1 MFCPECGKK
10 NENGAQFCEHCGAKI
25 AEESKVVLPK
35 TPRKPMKKKT
45 IVIISIV
52 SALVVILVVGGIVL
66 SSNFKPSKIAVNY
79 FVALM
84 NNDTDKIYDYINVP
98 DSEFTTKKMFTEVV
112 DTEKEDLLNYKIVS
126 EEKST
131 DGLSAQV
138 KISYTLE
145 GDKTPLTTTI
155 YLVKDKKNK
164 LLIFDNWKISDGSS
178 LVEEDYDIT
187 VYKGATVKLEGV
199 EVPEKYK
206 EESISQRYDTYVI
219 PAIFKGEYDAE
230 VTLKNGLKTKSVLD
244 TTGYDSSLT
253 DFELSENDEVTRE
266 QRIIAKTINFSIIYG
281 KTAFGLA
288 KELGITQREASEY
301 IERYFNQYPRVK
313 EFEKEI
319 VEFTE
324 KNGYTETLFG
334 RRRIIEGI
342 NSKNKNIKS
351 QAERMAVNSVIQ
363 GTAAEVL
370 KQVMI
375 EIYRYIKDKA
385 GISLLLQVHDEL
397 IFEISL
403 DRLEE
408 YRENIEKI
416 MKECVKFDSVPLE
429 INTNIGVNWAETK

>member
-1 MFCPECGKK
+1 
-10 NENGAQFCEHCGAKI
+10 
-25 AEESKVVLPK
+25 
-35 TPRKPMKKKT
+35 MKKKT

-52 SALVVILVVGGIVL
+52 SALVVVLVVGGIVL

-98 DSEFTTKKMFTEVV
+98 NSEFTTKKMFTEVV

-253 DFELSENDEVTRE
+253 DFELSENEEKELTSSIKDYVSKLYKAALEGKSFDDIKKDYEYKGSDLDELEKAYKSFASSIKNSGLTKYSLKDVEISRYSINTEGYLYVTVNTE
-266 QRIIAKTINFSIIYG
+266 YDYTVKSYFSDETVDNDDED
-281 KTAFGLA
+281 TAYLTFDYSDGFKLVDMTGLA
-288 KELGITQREASEY
+288 TYFS
-301 IERYFNQYPRVK
+301 RY
-313 EFEKEI
+313 
-319 VEFTE
+319 
-324 KNGYTETLFG
+324 
-334 RRRIIEGI
+334 
-342 NSKNKNIKS
+342 
-351 QAERMAVNSVIQ
+351 
-363 GTAAEVL
+363 
-370 KQVMI
+370 
-375 EIYRYIKDKA
+375 
-385 GISLLLQVHDEL
+385 
-397 IFEISL
+397 
-403 DRLEE
+403 
-408 YRENIEKI
+408 
-416 MKECVKFDSVPLE
+416 
-429 INTNIGVNWAETK
+429 

>member
-35 TPRKPMKKKT
+35 TPRKQKKKKT

-253 DFELSENDEVTRE
+253 DFELSENEEKELTSSIKDYVSKLYKAALEGKSFDDIKKDYEYKGSDLDELEKAYKSFASSIKNSGLTKYSLKDVEISRYSINTEGYLYVTVNTE
-266 QRIIAKTINFSIIYG
+266 YDYTVKSYFSDETVDNDDED
-281 KTAFGLA
+281 TAYLTFDYSDGFKLVDMTGLA
-288 KELGITQREASEY
+288 TYFS
-301 IERYFNQYPRVK
+301 RY
-313 EFEKEI
+313 
-319 VEFTE
+319 
-324 KNGYTETLFG
+324 
-334 RRRIIEGI
+334 
-342 NSKNKNIKS
+342 
-351 QAERMAVNSVIQ
+351 
-363 GTAAEVL
+363 
-370 KQVMI
+370 
-375 EIYRYIKDKA
+375 
-385 GISLLLQVHDEL
+385 
-397 IFEISL
+397 
-403 DRLEE
+403 
-408 YRENIEKI
+408 
-416 MKECVKFDSVPLE
+416 
-429 INTNIGVNWAETK
+429 

>member
-66 SSNFKPSKIAVNY
+66 SSNFKPSKIAINY

-253 DFELSENDEVTRE
+253 DFELSENEEKELTSSIKDYVSKLYKAALEGKSFDDIKKDYEYKGSDLDELEKAYKSFASSIKNSGLTKYSLKDVEISRYSINTEGYLYVTVNTE
-266 QRIIAKTINFSIIYG
+266 YDYTVKSYFSDETVDNDDED
-281 KTAFGLA
+281 TAYLTFDYSDGFKLVDMTGLA
-288 KELGITQREASEY
+288 TYFS
-301 IERYFNQYPRVK
+301 RY
-313 EFEKEI
+313 
-319 VEFTE
+319 
-324 KNGYTETLFG
+324 
-334 RRRIIEGI
+334 
-342 NSKNKNIKS
+342 
-351 QAERMAVNSVIQ
+351 
-363 GTAAEVL
+363 
-370 KQVMI
+370 
-375 EIYRYIKDKA
+375 
-385 GISLLLQVHDEL
+385 
-397 IFEISL
+397 
-403 DRLEE
+403 
-408 YRENIEKI
+408 
-416 MKECVKFDSVPLE
+416 
-429 INTNIGVNWAETK
+429 

>member
-10 NENGAQFCEHCGAKI
+10 NENGAQFCEYCGAKI

-52 SALVVILVVGGIVL
+52 SALVVVLVVGGIVL

-98 DSEFTTKKMFTEVV
+98 NSEFTTKKMFTEVV

-230 VTLKNGLKTKSVLD
+230 VTLKNGLKAKSVLD

-253 DFELSENDEVTRE
+253 DFELSENEEKELTSSIKDYVSKLYKAALEGKSFDDIKKDYEYKGSDLDELEKAYKSFASSIKNSGLTKYSLKDVEISRYSINTEGYLYVTVNTE
-266 QRIIAKTINFSIIYG
+266 YDYTVKSYFSDETVDNDDED
-281 KTAFGLA
+281 TAYLTFDYSDGFKLVDMTGLA
-288 KELGITQREASEY
+288 TYFS
-301 IERYFNQYPRVK
+301 RY
-313 EFEKEI
+313 
-319 VEFTE
+319 
-324 KNGYTETLFG
+324 
-334 RRRIIEGI
+334 
-342 NSKNKNIKS
+342 
-351 QAERMAVNSVIQ
+351 
-363 GTAAEVL
+363 
-370 KQVMI
+370 
-375 EIYRYIKDKA
+375 
-385 GISLLLQVHDEL
+385 
-397 IFEISL
+397 
-403 DRLEE
+403 
-408 YRENIEKI
+408 
-416 MKECVKFDSVPLE
+416 
-429 INTNIGVNWAETK
+429 

>member
-52 SALVVILVVGGIVL
+52 SALVVVLVVGGIVL

-253 DFELSENDEVTRE
+253 DFELSENEE
-266 QRIIAKTINFSIIYG
+266 
-281 KTAFGLA
+281 
-288 KELGITQREASEY
+288 KELTS
-301 IERYFNQYPRVK
+301 
-313 EFEKEI
+313 
-319 VEFTE
+319 
-324 KNGYTETLFG
+324 
-334 RRRIIEGI
+334 
-342 NSKNKNIKS
+342 S
-351 QAERMAVNSVIQ
+351 
-363 GTAAEVL
+363 
-370 KQVMI
+370 
-375 EIYRYIKDKA
+375 IKDYVSKLYKA
-385 GISLLLQVHDEL
+385 ALEGKSFDDIKKDYEYKGSDLDEL
-397 IFEISL
+397 EKAYKSFASSIKNSGLTKYSLKDVEIS
-403 DRLEE
+403 R
-408 YRENIEKI
+408 Y
-416 MKECVKFDSVPLE
+416 S
-429 INTNIGVNWAETK
+429 INTEGYLYVTVNTEYDYTVKSYFSDETVDNDDEDTAYLTFDYSDGFKLVDMTSLATYFSRY

>member
-10 NENGAQFCEHCGAKI
+10 NENGAQFCEHCGAKM

-253 DFELSENDEVTRE
+253 DFELSENEEKELTSSIKDYVSKLYKAALEGKSFDDIKKDYEYKGSDLDELEKAYKSFASSIKNSGLTKYSLKDVEISRYSINTEGYLYVTVNTE
-266 QRIIAKTINFSIIYG
+266 YDYTVKSYFSDETVDNDDED
-281 KTAFGLA
+281 TAYLTFDYSDGFKLVDMTGLA
-288 KELGITQREASEY
+288 TYFS
-301 IERYFNQYPRVK
+301 RY
-313 EFEKEI
+313 
-319 VEFTE
+319 
-324 KNGYTETLFG
+324 
-334 RRRIIEGI
+334 
-342 NSKNKNIKS
+342 
-351 QAERMAVNSVIQ
+351 
-363 GTAAEVL
+363 
-370 KQVMI
+370 
-375 EIYRYIKDKA
+375 
-385 GISLLLQVHDEL
+385 
-397 IFEISL
+397 
-403 DRLEE
+403 
-408 YRENIEKI
+408 
-416 MKECVKFDSVPLE
+416 
-429 INTNIGVNWAETK
+429 

>member
-164 LLIFDNWKISDGSS
+164 LRIFDNWKISDGSS

-253 DFELSENDEVTRE
+253 DFELSENEEKELTSSIKDYVSKLYKAALEGKSFDDIKKDYEYKGSDLDELEKAYKSFASSIKNSGLTKYSLKDVEISRYSINTEGYLYVTVNTE
-266 QRIIAKTINFSIIYG
+266 YDYTVKSYFSDETVDNDDED
-281 KTAFGLA
+281 TAYLTFDYSDGFKLVDMTGLA
-288 KELGITQREASEY
+288 TYFS
-301 IERYFNQYPRVK
+301 RY
-313 EFEKEI
+313 
-319 VEFTE
+319 
-324 KNGYTETLFG
+324 
-334 RRRIIEGI
+334 
-342 NSKNKNIKS
+342 
-351 QAERMAVNSVIQ
+351 
-363 GTAAEVL
+363 
-370 KQVMI
+370 
-375 EIYRYIKDKA
+375 
-385 GISLLLQVHDEL
+385 
-397 IFEISL
+397 
-403 DRLEE
+403 
-408 YRENIEKI
+408 
-416 MKECVKFDSVPLE
+416 
-429 INTNIGVNWAETK
+429 

>member
-10 NENGAQFCEHCGAKI
+10 NENGAQFCEYCGAKI

-52 SALVVILVVGGIVL
+52 SALVVVLVVGGIVL

-98 DSEFTTKKMFTEVV
+98 NSEFTTKKMFTEVV

-230 VTLKNGLKTKSVLD
+230 VTLKNGLKTKSILD

-253 DFELSENDEVTRE
+253 DFELSENEEKELTSSIKDYVSKLYKAALEGKSFDDIKKDYEYKGSDLDELEKAYRSFASSIKNSGLTKYSLKDVEISRYSINTEGYLYVTVNTE
-266 QRIIAKTINFSIIYG
+266 YDYTVKSYFSDETVDNDDED
-281 KTAFGLA
+281 TAYLTFDYSDGFKLVDMTGLA
-288 KELGITQREASEY
+288 TYFS
-301 IERYFNQYPRVK
+301 RY
-313 EFEKEI
+313 
-319 VEFTE
+319 
-324 KNGYTETLFG
+324 
-334 RRRIIEGI
+334 
-342 NSKNKNIKS
+342 
-351 QAERMAVNSVIQ
+351 
-363 GTAAEVL
+363 
-370 KQVMI
+370 
-375 EIYRYIKDKA
+375 
-385 GISLLLQVHDEL
+385 
-397 IFEISL
+397 
-403 DRLEE
+403 
-408 YRENIEKI
+408 
-416 MKECVKFDSVPLE
+416 
-429 INTNIGVNWAETK
+429 

>member
-164 LLIFDNWKISDGSS
+164 RLIFDNWKISDGSS

-253 DFELSENDEVTRE
+253 DFELSENEEKELTSSIKDYVSKLYKAALEGKSFDDIKKDYEYKGSDLDELEKAYKSFASSIKNSGLTKYSLKDVEISRYSINTEGYLYVTVNTE
-266 QRIIAKTINFSIIYG
+266 YDYTVKSYFSDETVDNDDED
-281 KTAFGLA
+281 TAYLTFDYSDGFKLVDMTGLA
-288 KELGITQREASEY
+288 TYFS
-301 IERYFNQYPRVK
+301 RY
-313 EFEKEI
+313 
-319 VEFTE
+319 
-324 KNGYTETLFG
+324 
-334 RRRIIEGI
+334 
-342 NSKNKNIKS
+342 
-351 QAERMAVNSVIQ
+351 
-363 GTAAEVL
+363 
-370 KQVMI
+370 
-375 EIYRYIKDKA
+375 
-385 GISLLLQVHDEL
+385 
-397 IFEISL
+397 
-403 DRLEE
+403 
-408 YRENIEKI
+408 
-416 MKECVKFDSVPLE
+416 
-429 INTNIGVNWAETK
+429 

>member
-84 NNDTDKIYDYINVP
+84 NSDTDKIYDYINVP

-253 DFELSENDEVTRE
+253 DFELSENEEKELTSSIKDYVSKLYKAALEGKSFDDIKKDYEYKGSDLDELEKAYKSFASSIKNSGLTKYSLKDVEISRYS
-266 QRIIAKTINFSIIYG
+266 INTEGYLYITVNTEYDYTVKSYFSDETVDNDDED
-281 KTAFGLA
+281 TAYLTFDYSDGFKLVDMTGLA
-288 KELGITQREASEY
+288 TYFS
-301 IERYFNQYPRVK
+301 RY
-313 EFEKEI
+313 
-319 VEFTE
+319 
-324 KNGYTETLFG
+324 
-334 RRRIIEGI
+334 
-342 NSKNKNIKS
+342 
-351 QAERMAVNSVIQ
+351 
-363 GTAAEVL
+363 
-370 KQVMI
+370 
-375 EIYRYIKDKA
+375 
-385 GISLLLQVHDEL
+385 
-397 IFEISL
+397 
-403 DRLEE
+403 
-408 YRENIEKI
+408 
-416 MKECVKFDSVPLE
+416 
-429 INTNIGVNWAETK
+429 